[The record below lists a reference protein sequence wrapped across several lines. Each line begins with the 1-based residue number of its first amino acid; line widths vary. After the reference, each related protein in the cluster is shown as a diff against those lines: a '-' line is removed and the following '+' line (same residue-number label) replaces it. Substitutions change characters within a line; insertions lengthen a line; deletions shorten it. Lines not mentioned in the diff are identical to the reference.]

1 MSACCFFFHKK
12 KKVPKEDILILKE
25 QQDHYQIIIEEPP
38 HKISTKSFSQSK
50 PESEFQLEGSIES
63 TSIPEQSESRPSVLS
78 VVNYN
83 ALLYFPSNEQLTPCS
98 DYVTSQFPNF
108 AKILELEASSD
119 WEVKID
125 KSYAC
130 IMLKTET
137 SSHPGI
143 PILKAFFDM
152 ELDAYPQ
159 DLYEILY
166 MPEYRM
172 RWDNDIQAFYEIG
185 HLTEDAVQYYMHN
198 KAPWPFKDR
207 DFVETRY
214 RRKRVNGD
222 NEILYLSLEHGEF
235 PENKEKAIR
244 AETIIGGQIFR
255 RRISPSTGKPS
266 LYVTTIFQAD
276 MKGDIP
282 KKALKITVPSN
293 MLKWYRTVKKQLQIK
308 IHR

>member
-1 MSACCFFFHKK
+1 MSACCFCFHKK
-12 KKVPKEDILILKE
+12 KKLQNEDLLIQKE
-25 QQDHYQIIIEEPP
+25 QQDHYQILIEEPP
-38 HKISTKSFSQSK
+38 RKLSTKSFNKNK
-50 PESEFQLEGSIES
+50 PESDFQLEGSIES
-63 TSIPEQSESRPSVLS
+63 TSIPEPSESRNSVLS
-78 VVNYN
+78 VVNN
-83 ALLYFPSNEQLTPCS
+83 ALLYFPSNDQISPCS
-98 DYVTSQFPNF
+98 DYVTSQFHNF
-108 AKILELEASSD
+108 TKILELEASSD

-125 KSYAC
+125 KPFAC

-166 MPEYRM
+166 LPEYRM
-172 RWDNDIQAFYEIG
+172 RWDTDIQIFYEIG
-185 HLTEDAVQYYMHN
+185 HLAEDAVQYYMHN

-214 RRKRVNGD
+214 KRNRVNGD
-222 NEILYLSLEHGEF
+222 IEILYLSLDHNEF
-235 PENKEKAIR
+235 PEKKEKAIR

-255 RRISPSTGKPS
+255 RRVSLSNGKPS

-282 KKALKITVPSN
+282 KKALKITVPTN
-293 MLKWYRTVKKQLQIK
+293 ILKWYRTVKKQLQIK
-308 IHR
+308 IHS